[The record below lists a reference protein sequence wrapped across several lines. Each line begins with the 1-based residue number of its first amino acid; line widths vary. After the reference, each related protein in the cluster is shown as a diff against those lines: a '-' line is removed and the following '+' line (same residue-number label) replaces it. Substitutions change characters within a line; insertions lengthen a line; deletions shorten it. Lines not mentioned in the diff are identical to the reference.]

1 MYVHANDHSLSPNEA
16 WLFVCSSAPCPV
28 VTSVQS
34 PMPASATN
42 PRNHRAHPPKRSG
55 LMDDINYLLAA
66 VFTYPCSAQHLEDE
80 PPEIR
85 PTSLGR
91 QSDQLFLLLCHAHC
105 VFAGRGYTAGI
116 FTRRSP
122 RVRESR
128 VMKIAYKIHYS
139 DRQFPALVKQGKDF
153 TTSSNITDILN
164 AVVCTRSS
172 SKWSKCETYL
182 KVDVK
187 MHASTDDWHTAVL
200 EHKFHCKVL
209 DEYSRLKRFF
219 IAPGGDISSASLPG
233 GPLVVRFAPSPTGL
247 LHVGGARTALLNFA
261 FLKEHQRH
269 LGSPSGSSDVCR
281 AAGGGRSRLILRI
294 EDTDEAR
301 SNIDTERALIEDL
314 KWLGVSWDE
323 GPDVGGPRGP
333 YRQSERLK
341 IYWQHG
347 QELLRQG
354 LLYRCF
360 CSKARLLQLRQQ
372 CVQQGLPPRYDGQ
385 CRSLD
390 PTKAEQLAAE
400 GKTFALRFKIPTE
413 PDEIRF
419 TDILRGTLSFSLK
432 RTLGDFVC
440 FRPTLSEG
448 TGGPRSE
455 VPLEGGLLGVP
466 VYNFCAAVDDWLMG
480 VTAVVRGEEHIP
492 NTIAQMLVGRALGA
506 PLPRICHLP
515 VMIAKEGGKISKR
528 AQSGSAGTVAC
539 GSSTDRKTSRSG
551 GSSSTSVN
559 DYTVRGLRMR
569 GFHHEAVAEYL
580 RGHHIGELNQKGCA
594 ERAELSLFA
603 VFVLTLGR
611 DASVLLAVLERPPK
625 PLLSLLGRS
634 AFCFDEEH
642 LRFAHRRKLLQLV
655 ACPNAEPLVGFFL
668 KVVAQAPGVCKDAT
682 HFCQNP
688 AAAPTATR
696 GDYVEALSASLHVT
710 EPSLFAF
717 LSLAARRLLL
727 QHTTPSAV
735 LREFSLSL
743 STRLPMQVLGA
754 SGAAAGATRFSC
766 PSIWQHSES
775 GEERQFRAVAAAV
788 VESGDLFVA
797 LSRAAEGTQEAEKQR
812 GAATSKGQDEIRKGF
827 PEGEVLQR
835 FENWKDHL
843 SRKLNLDKAGIMKC
857 IRRALTGQE
866 TGLPLLQLLELLRA
880 AEAAGLSPFGSRH
893 AFSSLVAPQTK
904 QVEAS
909 TDGDMHIVVAREVD
923 VRRSIQEYKARADL
937 RTTQADL
944 SAYSLNCT
952 QRFKMPPLLPSA

>member
-1 MYVHANDHSLSPNEA
+1 MRQQANVALVIIVLCSAFTCFSGVSGTVLQDRCYGSIQGASCRTPLRTPREVFLPLSSRGNSLSRYQYGVVITGAGP
-16 WLFVCSSAPCPV
+16 SSKGLTCFQGPLVAV
-28 VTSVQS
+28 RTRS
-34 PMPASATN
+34 
-42 PRNHRAHPPKRSG
+42 RA
-55 LMDDINYLLAA
+55 N
-66 VFTYPCSAQHLEDE
+66 T
-80 PPEIR
+80 
-85 PTSLGR
+85 
-91 QSDQLFLLLCHAHC
+91 
-105 VFAGRGYTAGI
+105 VFAPPVA
-116 FTRRSP
+116 TRRSVLRTNAP
-122 RVRESR
+122 GSFSFFVSR
-128 VMKIAYKIHYS
+128 
-139 DRQFPALVKQGKDF
+139 Q
-153 TTSSNITDILN
+153 
-164 AVVCTRSS
+164 
-172 SKWSKCETYL
+172 E
-182 KVDVK
+182 
-187 MHASTDDWHTAVL
+187 
-200 EHKFHCKVL
+200 
-209 DEYSRLKRFF
+209 
-219 IAPGGDISSASLPG
+219 GGDISSASLPG

-440 FRPTLSEG
+440 FRPADQGPPKGLSGSPCPLLHSRETLSEG

-528 AQSGSAGTVAC
+528 AQSGMHLYFWLCLKGVREFARSREPRSNYWMHPFCRAPVLRSRQQ
-539 GSSTDRKTSRSG
+539 SSDLTESVKPEIVNWSLHRLIFVF
-551 GSSSTSVN
+551 ST
-559 DYTVRGLRMR
+559 LRM
-569 GFHHEAVAEYL
+569 
-580 RGHHIGELNQKGCA
+580 
-594 ERAELSLFA
+594 
-603 VFVLTLGR
+603 
-611 DASVLLAVLERPPK
+611 P
-625 PLLSLLGRS
+625 
-634 AFCFDEEH
+634 
-642 LRFAHRRKLLQLV
+642 QLV

-909 TDGDMHIVVAREVD
+909 TGSTRGITIDHCGLQWIQQHKIETIQQRIANLEYMLTAR
-923 VRRSIQEYKARADL
+923 SSY
-937 RTTQADL
+937 TQ
-944 SAYSLNCT
+944 
-952 QRFKMPPLLPSA
+952 